1 MNSNKDIIK
10 KINELKEQKNA
21 VILAHYY
28 TNPEIQDIADFL
40 GDSLGLSR
48 QAAKTKADIIV
59 FCGVNFMAETA
70 SIISP
75 NKKILIPDINSSCS
89 LAESININ
97 QLKQWKKENSDAVV
111 VTYVNTFADIK
122 AESDY
127 CCTSAN
133 AAKIVGSID
142 KDKKILFLPDK
153 NLGKYAKLKTNRDIK
168 IWQGGCHVHLE
179 IDDKIIEK
187 AILKHPE
194 ADILIHPECNIS
206 IDFIKNHK
214 NIFLNSTAG
223 MIKHAEQ
230 SSKKDFIIATEIGV
244 IYSLQKRFPNK
255 NFYAVS
261 EKAVCE
267 YMKYN
272 NLEKIYNSLKKEE
285 YEVKVE
291 NSLAQK
297 ASKSIEKMLKIS

>member
-1 MNSNKDIIK
+1 MYSNQDLINKIKDLK
-10 KINELKEQKNA
+10 KKKNA

-75 NKKILIPDINSSCS
+75 DKKVLIPDINASCS
-89 LAESININ
+89 LAKSINLA
-97 QLKQWKKENSDAVV
+97 QLKQWKKENPGSVV

-153 NLGKYAKLKTNRDIK
+153 NLGKFAKLKTNRDIK
-168 IWQGGCHVHLE
+168 IWQGTCHVHVE
-179 IDDKIIEK
+179 IDDAIVKK

-194 ADILIHPECNIS
+194 ADILIHPECNVS

-214 NIFLNSTAG
+214 NIFLYSTAG
-223 MIKHAEQ
+223 MIKHAKQ
-230 SSKKDFIIATEIGV
+230 SSKKNFIIATETGM
-244 IYSLQKRFPNK
+244 IYALKKRFPCK

-261 EKAVCE
+261 ENAICE

-272 NLEKIYNSLKKEE
+272 NLKKVYNSLKNEE

-297 ASKSIEKMLKIS
+297 ASKPIEKMLKIS